1 MIAARA
7 CSLRMPILSANASHY
22 LEWRDRCPSC
32 EDIAAVRAVELTLRG
47 GGDPQRVRAARA
59 SANLLPL
66 LGARAQ
72 LGRLFTE
79 TEDAEGADRVVVL
92 TDGFWRRQSH
102 GTNLVN
108 QPVAMR
114 TAGHP
119 LFGGT
124 KSRA

>member
-47 GGDPQRVRAARA
+47 GGDPQRHANGWS
-59 SANLLPL
+59 SAL
-66 LGARAQ
+66 
-72 LGRLFTE
+72 
-79 TEDAEGADRVVVL
+79 
-92 TDGFWRRQSH
+92 WRH
-102 GTNLVN
+102 
-108 QPVAMR
+108 
-114 TAGHP
+114 
-119 LFGGT
+119 